1 MRYLTSLTLLI
12 FFFSSSMAQQMP
24 DNDYSPPPFKGKYS
38 YGSGSLIM
46 IDEAHNNFHTA
57 DNRYTPFA
65 SVLKSDGYKVKRGRE
80 NFTKNSLDGVKIL
93 VVANAL
99 NETNIK
105 QWTLPTPSAFSE
117 DEIKFITE
125 WVKNGGSLFL
135 ISDHMPFAGASSELA
150 KAFGFNFLNGFAINP
165 VTYKKGKPDIFKKE
179 DGTFQTKGLKGL
191 DNVDSIA
198 TFMGQG
204 FTIPDNAVSVIN
216 LDERFNILLP
226 ESAWKFDKNTNR
238 VTGKG
243 KSQGAYIKFGNGK
256 VVVFGEAA
264 MFSAQK
270 AGNNKAGMNTAEGA
284 QNYLL
289 LLSLIHWLDTR
300 E

>member
-1 MRYLTSLTLLI
+1 
-12 FFFSSSMAQQMP
+12 MP
-24 DNDYSPPPFKGKYS
+24 DNDYSSPPFKGKYS

-57 DNRYTPFA
+57 DNRYTPFV
-65 SVLKSDGYKVKRGRE
+65 SVLKSDGYKVKRGLE

-165 VTYKKGKPDIFKKE
+165 VTYKKGRPDIFKKE

-270 AGNNKAGMNTAEGA
+270 AGNNKAGMNTPEGA